1 MTRSEMLGRNGWWA
15 VLGYLVIWAAS
26 TAYIGLSGGDWTF
39 PILSLGIFGVG
50 LSAAAWFLTRK
61 MDAPAVPS
69 ANPRR
74 ESLALLAYLALYAV
88 LLIGIWL
95 GSIKHSIPPG
105 REQDVAVLAYKLL
118 IHVGI
123 PAGIVVLLGGA
134 LRPLFDTGIGRRGLW
149 PALIVL
155 SGLMF
160 ALLAAVSPSLKEIG
174 AFGLSPAA
182 ALAWVLGSWAW
193 ISVEA
198 GVSEEFLFR
207 ACIQSRLTAWFQSPA
222 TAIAVTSVL
231 FALGH
236 WPGLYLRGGPGVDG
250 WSPDPIQVAAFTI
263 ATLSPLAVS
272 IGLLWARSRS
282 FLLIV
287 LVHGAIDALP
297 NAADFIRVWG

>member
-1 MTRSEMLGRNGWWA
+1 MTRSDMLGRNGWRA
-15 VLGYLVIWAAS
+15 IAGYLAIWAAS

-39 PILSLGIFGVG
+39 PIISLGIFGVG
-50 LSAAAWFLTRK
+50 LSAVSWFLTRK
-61 MDAPAVPS
+61 MDAPAVPVTK
-69 ANPRR
+69 PRR
-74 ESLALLAYLALYAV
+74 ESLALLAYLVIYAV

-95 GSIKHSIPPG
+95 GSIKHAIPPG
-105 REQDVAVLAYKLL
+105 KQQDVAVLAYKLL

-123 PAGIVVLLGGA
+123 PAAIIVLLGGA
-134 LRPLFDTGIGRRGLW
+134 LRPLFDSGRERRGFW

-155 SGLMF
+155 SALMF

-174 AFGLSPAA
+174 AFGLSPVA

-193 ISVEA
+193 MSLEA
-198 GVSEEFLFR
+198 GVCEEFLFR

-222 TAIAVTSVL
+222 MAIAVTSVL

-250 WSPDPIQVAAFTI
+250 WSSDPIQVAAFTI

-297 NAADFIRVWG
+297 NTADFVHVWG

>member
-1 MTRSEMLGRNGWWA
+1 MTRSEVLGRGGWWA
-15 VLGYLVIWAAS
+15 VLGYLAIWGAS
-26 TAYIGLSGGDWTF
+26 TAYIALTGGDWTF
-39 PILSLGIFGVG
+39 PIVSLGIFGIA
-50 LSAAAWFLTRK
+50 LSAIGWFLTRK
-61 MDAPAVPS
+61 MDAPAVPV
-69 ANPRR
+69 ANPKR
-74 ESLALLAYLALYAV
+74 ESLALLGYLVIYAV

-105 REQDVAVLAYKLL
+105 REQDLDVLAYKLL
-118 IHVGI
+118 INVGI
-123 PAGIVVLLGGA
+123 PAAIILLLGGA
-134 LRPLFDTGIGRRGLW
+134 LRPLFDSGIKRRGFW

-160 ALLAAVSPSLKEIG
+160 ALLAVVSPSLKQIG
-174 AFGLSPAA
+174 ALGLSPPV
-182 ALAWVLGSWAW
+182 ALAWVMGSWAW
-193 ISVEA
+193 ISLEA
-198 GVSEEFLFR
+198 GVCEEFLFR

-222 TAIAVTSVL
+222 AAIAVTSVL
-231 FALGH
+231 FALSH

-272 IGLLWARSRS
+272 LGLLWTRSRS

-297 NAADFIRVWG
+297 NTTEFFHIWG